1 MSLFEHMS
9 NFATTTVFSNSTLSA
24 NEAVDWR
31 IDYQE
36 VATQSSIQPTNNM
49 IQLQPS
55 TSTAEPNTY
64 SAGMTDERPIS
75 LWDHWLADVG
85 PPEQFA
91 PGPPYDIFG
100 IQGIDRPEIEEGD
113 AEEAFINTAE
123 SVTSSG
129 AGMMIG
135 LAGGAIAEG
144 LAQEQATADSNQD
157 LMGQGVAGHSFASTF
172 QARSDASH
180 DALVGHE
187 NAAMITLGSAFGE
200 EGIAAGVALAAA
212 NTFFNTNSQVEVPS
226 NTGQMVTTGDQ

>member
-9 NFATTTVFSNSTLSA
+9 NLATTTVFSNSTLSA
-24 NEAVDWR
+24 NEAIDWR
-31 IDYQE
+31 VDYQE

-64 SAGMTDERPIS
+64 SAGMSEERPMT
-75 LWDHWLADVG
+75 LWDHWAADVG

-100 IQGIDRPEIEEGD
+100 IQGIDSPTVEEGD
-113 AEEAFINTAE
+113 AEEPFINAAE
-123 SVTSSG
+123 EASSG
-129 AGMMIG
+129 AGLMIG

-144 LAQEQATADSNQD
+144 LAQEQATADSNKD
-157 LMGQGVAGHSFASTF
+157 LMGQGVSGHTFASGF

-180 DALVGHE
+180 DSLVGHE